1 MLKNSS
7 HLSSAVQGSRGLH
20 SPFDGLGGSQ
30 KLVQSSQSCLIQTI
44 PLLSVHRISVSPQYT
59 HFFCHGGTPQRWA
72 AAHLR
77 IPPGSGVLPFP
88 DVGVWRR
95 VLYGRHSL
103 ATFCTKRDI
112 FAINVCP
119 CWLSAYGKV
128 QKRLDIFRDSR
139 ITQNIIPNMNALQEG
154 CPAPCSRIG
163 LVWPGV
169 HRQLVIQ
176 GKTSNISTSLLKFI
190 QISNYLV
197 LVKGWKSWDGG
208 KRQRGRT
215 GERHAVD
222 DQILQATYVIQEA
235 YHLPPSLSSKSLLP
249 FPVGQ
254 HWIDCLCGQ
263 ASAERLE
270 TPQAK
275 HAWVRTSDYTVG
287 YVEAV
292 DMPGSHLPISFRAQT
307 HRLLP
312 ISKKALREG
321 RGYLLLNGTGAGQG
335 IRRLRVWLFLRW
347 DLAHSPDSRTE
358 VGVTAGPPPLAH
370 HRFTVGSKSA
380 GKSQYAL
387 DFKTLPRRG
396 KKKKKYLSD
405 PALGLASPDWLG
417 QSQPLGRR
425 KYTPLTAAVEPN
437 PRLVWHCVFNGAVL
451 IYSSLVSDL
460 LLGSNSMWREWGS

>member
-1 MLKNSS
+1 MALGEAKNLCSRPR
-7 HLSSAVQGSRGLH
+7 AVSFK
-20 SPFDGLGGSQ
+20 PFLC
-30 KLVQSSQSCLIQTI
+30 CLCTGFLFLPSILT
-44 PLLSVHRISVSPQYT
+44 SFAMVGHRS
-59 HFFCHGGTPQRWA
+59 G
-72 AAHLR
+72 HLR

-112 FAINVCP
+112 FAINMCP

-154 CPAPCSRIG
+154 CPAPCFRIG

-190 QISNYLV
+190 QISNYLE
-197 LVKGWKSWDGG
+197 LAKGWKSWDGG

-215 GERHAVD
+215 GERHALD

-235 YHLPPSLSSKSLLP
+235 YHLPPRLSSKSLLP

-275 HAWVRTSDYTVG
+275 HAWVRTSDYTAG

-312 ISKKALREG
+312 RSKKALREG
-321 RGYLLLNGTGAGQG
+321 RGYLLLNSTGAGQG

-347 DLAHSPDSRTE
+347 DVAHSPDSQTE

-380 GKSQYAL
+380 GKSQYTL

-396 KKKKKYLSD
+396 EKKNKSF
-405 PALGLASPDWLG
+405 W
-417 QSQPLGRR
+417 
-425 KYTPLTAAVEPN
+425 
-437 PRLVWHCVFNGAVL
+437 PRLRPCFTRLTGTVSAFREAKIHCFNCSYWAKPSAGVTLCFQWSCANL
-451 IYSSLVSDL
+451 Q
-460 LLGSNSMWREWGS
+460 